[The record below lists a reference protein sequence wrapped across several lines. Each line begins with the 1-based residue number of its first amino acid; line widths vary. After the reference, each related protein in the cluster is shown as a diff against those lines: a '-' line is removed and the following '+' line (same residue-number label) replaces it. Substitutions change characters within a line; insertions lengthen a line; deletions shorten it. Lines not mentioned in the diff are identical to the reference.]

1 MIRSKNRSARRLL
14 QRKLFVTES
23 AQQSTLANRKGRKIK
38 KLATLKK
45 PPNCLTKASAKLQ
58 LLLRRLQ
65 PRSVV
70 LWRLVVVLLLQVLL
84 RQPAPTPPAAAAP
97 LLRIIN
103 TLPYTVVHII
113 TSLHQKI
120 SQ

>member
-1 MIRSKNRSARRLL
+1 MTESA
-14 QRKLFVTES
+14 QKS
-23 AQQSTLANRKGRKIK
+23 AQQSTLANCKGREIK

-45 PPNCLTKASAKLQ
+45 PPNCLTKASARLQ
-58 LLLRRLQ
+58 LLLRQLQ

-84 RQPAPTPPAAAAP
+84 RQPAPIPLAAAAT
-97 LLRIIN
+97 LLGIIGP
-103 TLPYTVVHII
+103 LPYTVVDIN

-120 SQ
+120 SR